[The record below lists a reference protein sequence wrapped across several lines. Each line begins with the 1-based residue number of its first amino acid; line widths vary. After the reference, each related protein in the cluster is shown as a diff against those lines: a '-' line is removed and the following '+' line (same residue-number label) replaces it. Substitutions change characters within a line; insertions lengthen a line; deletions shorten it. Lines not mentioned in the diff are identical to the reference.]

1 MAIHWET
8 VEEGTDCGPPIVSP
22 ASPSHENDSHVM
34 PPQGP
39 DFEHEAFDDL
49 DCEFPDEDFDLE
61 VDENEEQN
69 TAAKDQEE
77 DGSAEKEQCER
88 GGKNE
93 LENELRGDGE
103 SRSRNAGT
111 GRKGKSK
118 KSGPAQGPCDQ
129 TPSWTASVSHRSFLA
144 SSGPSRHKQV
154 KRRNQH
160 LHNHSRARRK
170 NGNQLVMVCRD
181 FLAEIVS
188 PWCISCIH
196 MVVELIIS
204 LTHRCGVVVESSGI
218 ALYDFG
224 SRMLCKVTDIP
235 GLTQDLRRILD
246 WSRFSAVALIEGI
259 GRTLCWARHA
269 LLSGF
274 RFVCATLSV
283 GSQMMRCVV
292 GRLAGE
298 RGRKWWL
305 AFQSSRVCRK
315 VSDLTARIHG
325 CFFKQGAA
333 NESSN
338 PESPNRG
345 AEKWQPGEELQR
357 LLALAKVV
365 I

>member
-8 VEEGTDCGPPIVSP
+8 VEESIDCGPPVASL
-22 ASPSHENDSHVM
+22 ASPCHGNDSHAT
-34 PPQGP
+34 PPQGHEC
-39 DFEHEAFDDL
+39 EHETLDEF
-49 DCEFPDEDFDLE
+49 DCEFPEEDFDLE

-69 TAAKDQEE
+69 TMTKDQVE
-77 DGSAEKEQCER
+77 DAEKEKCER

-93 LENELRGDGE
+93 LENELRGNAE
-103 SRSRNAGT
+103 SRSRSAGI
-111 GRKGKSK
+111 GRKGKAK
-118 KSGPAQGPCDQ
+118 KSGLAQAPCDQ
-129 TPSWTASVSHRSFLA
+129 TPSWTSSTSNKSFLA
-144 SSGPSRHKQV
+144 SSGPSRYKQV

-160 LHNHSRARRK
+160 LHNQSRARRK
-170 NGNQLVMVCRD
+170 NGIQPLVMVCRD
-181 FLAEIVS
+181 FLAEFVS

-204 LTHRCGVVVESSGI
+204 LTHRCGVAVESSGI

-224 SRMLCKVTDIP
+224 TRMLFKVRDIP

-246 WSRFSAVALIEGI
+246 WSWCSAVALIEGI
-259 GRTLCWARHA
+259 GRTLCWARHG
-269 LLSGF
+269 LVSSW
-274 RFVCATLSV
+274 RFVGATLNV
-283 GSQMMRCVV
+283 CSQMTRRVV

-305 AFQSSRVCRK
+305 AFQSSRVWRK
-315 VSDLTARIHG
+315 VSDLTVRIHG
-325 CFFKQGAA
+325 CFFKQGGM

-345 AEKWQPGEELQR
+345 ADKWQPGEELQR
-357 LLALAKVV
+357 LLALAKVG

>member
-8 VEEGTDCGPPIVSP
+8 VEEGTDCGPPIVSLANP
-22 ASPSHENDSHVM
+22 CHENDSHVM

-39 DFEHEAFDDL
+39 DCEHEAFDDL

-69 TAAKDQEE
+69 TATKDQEE
-77 DGSAEKEQCER
+77 DGSAEKEKCER

-93 LENELRGDGE
+93 FENELKGDGE

-129 TPSWTASVSHRSFLA
+129 TPSWTASMSHRSFLA

-246 WSRFSAVALIEGI
+246 WSRFSAVALIEGT

-274 RFVCATLSV
+274 RLVCATLSV

-305 AFQSSRVCRK
+305 AFQSSRVWRK

-333 NESSN
+333 NESLN